1 MKKIFTLALLAL
13 FTMSITAA
21 TGFQDFNK
29 LKREAHLQLKNASFK
44 MGKAE
49 KQSAPKTNAQA
60 ASNAPESIVGKSFIT
75 VYNDTKENFNGFFN
89 VSADNDGII
98 LEGFAEGYD
107 VKASYDAATG
117 TITIPTGVVVG
128 THSKY
133 GDVTIHALTSESKY
147 DDTVIKG
154 TVSGNTV
161 TFDKGLYGTVVYQGE
176 QGGLIVMN
184 NISTT
189 EANAKMSFTV
199 QTDNYEC
206 PLQVTKTAENTLS
219 IVGINTMFMPG
230 YFYNVPVTF
239 DTTAK
244 TAIL

>member
-161 TFDKGLYGTVVYQGE
+161 TFDKGLYGTVVQT
-176 QGGLIVMN
+176 IMN
-184 NISTT
+184 VRYRLPRPPRTPS
-189 EANAKMSFTV
+189 AS
-199 QTDNYEC
+199 
-206 PLQVTKTAENTLS
+206 
-219 IVGINTMFMPG
+219 
-230 YFYNVPVTF
+230 
-239 DTTAK
+239 
-244 TAIL
+244 

>member
-98 LEGFAEGYD
+98 LEGFA
-107 VKASYDAATG
+107 T
-117 TITIPTGVVVG
+117 
-128 THSKY
+128 
-133 GDVTIHALTSESKY
+133 
-147 DDTVIKG
+147 
-154 TVSGNTV
+154 
-161 TFDKGLYGTVVYQGE
+161 
-176 QGGLIVMN
+176 
-184 NISTT
+184 
-189 EANAKMSFTV
+189 
-199 QTDNYEC
+199 
-206 PLQVTKTAENTLS
+206 
-219 IVGINTMFMPG
+219 
-230 YFYNVPVTF
+230 
-239 DTTAK
+239 
-244 TAIL
+244 